1 MKLWLGSLAA
11 LVSAITFALNVTLA
25 KEVYAAGGNIHAINL
40 VRPFAFV
47 AVLLPWLLI
56 TGTPLGLP
64 RAKWGLT
71 AVLGVLLTAEFYALL
86 GAIIFIPV
94 ALAILINYIYPVLIA
109 LFETATGRTRLGPL
123 RAAAIVAAFT
133 GLAITLLHSGDLNGS
148 WQGVLLSLLSALI
161 LASILITGEAAMA
174 GADRRVVMLHMIFV
188 VTFIIVGLWLSG
200 ITAPVFPVQSSG
212 WWALGLSTLCFVTAT
227 VLLFVAIDLIGPL
240 ATAAIDNSSPVWAI
254 LFGALLLG
262 ESLTGLQLSGAAIV
276 VGAILIFQWRQGGQ
290 VQKAGAAE

>member
-40 VRPFAFV
+40 VRPFAFI
-47 AVLLPWLLI
+47 AVLLPWLLA
-56 TGTPLGLP
+56 TGTPMRLP

-71 AVLGVLLTAEFYALL
+71 ALLGVLLTAEFYALL

-94 ALAILINYIYPVLIA
+94 ALAILINYLYPLLIA
-109 LFETATGRTRLGPL
+109 LFQTATGRIRLDWQRGS
-123 RAAAIVAAFT
+123 AIAAAFT
-133 GLAITLLHSGDLNGS
+133 GLALALLHSGDVTVS
-148 WQGVLLSLLSALI
+148 WQGVFLSLLSAVI
-161 LASILITGEAAMA
+161 LASILLTGEAAMT
-174 GADRRVVMLHMIFV
+174 GTDRRVVMLYMIFG
-188 VTFIIVGLWLSG
+188 VTLIIVTLWLSG
-200 ITAPVFPVQSSG
+200 TVTPRFPQTPSG
-212 WWALGLSTLCFVTAT
+212 WWALSISTLCFVAAT

-262 ESLTGLQLSGAAIV
+262 ESLTGLQLSGAAMV
-276 VGAILIFQWRQGGQ
+276 VGAILVFQMRQSKHAQ
-290 VQKAGAAE
+290 TAHAA